1 MSRSASPQP
10 VSRAVLFDLDGVLL
24 DTEPLYTE
32 ATQAVVGEFGK
43 RFEWSLKRELIGTSE
58 DHGARLVVERLELPI
73 SPLEYLARRKPF
85 LDAAFQRCTPMPG
98 IEALLDE
105 LLGHRVPVAVA
116 TSSVTALYTA
126 KTARHPWFERFTA
139 IVCGDDPRVRAVKP
153 APDIF
158 LAAAESVGVEPA
170 ECVVVEDSPAGIRAG
185 IAAGMRV
192 VAAPDPNVSDEHVAH
207 AHHIVRDAR
216 ALRSVLLEWLAV

>member
-1 MSRSASPQP
+1 
-10 VSRAVLFDLDGVLL
+10 
-24 DTEPLYTE
+24 
-32 ATQAVVGEFGK
+32 
-43 RFEWSLKRELIGTSE
+43 
-58 DHGARLVVERLELPI
+58 
-73 SPLEYLARRKPF
+73 
-85 LDAAFQRCTPMPG
+85 MPG
-98 IEALLDE
+98 VEALLEE

-126 KTARHPWFERFTA
+126 KTARHAWFERFTA

-216 ALRSVLLEWLAV
+216 ALRSVLLEWLAL

>member
-1 MSRSASPQP
+1 MSRSAAPQP

-58 DHGARLVVERLELPI
+58 DNGARMVVERLGLPI
-73 SPLEYLARRKPF
+73 SPHEYLARRKPF
-85 LDAAFQRCTPMPG
+85 LDAAFLRCAPMPG
-98 IEALLDE
+98 IELLIDE

-116 TSSVTALYTA
+116 TSSVSALYTA
-126 KTARHPWFERFTA
+126 KTARHAWFDRFTA

-170 ECVVVEDSPAGIRAG
+170 ECIVVEDSPAGIHAG
-185 IAAGMRV
+185 LAAGMRV
-192 VAAPDPNVSDEHVAH
+192 VAAPDPNVSDEYVAH
-207 AHHIVRDAR
+207 AHQIVRDGR